1 MRQGGILSADLYKIY
16 VNPLLDRLNKTGI
29 GAKVGGIICNTSAC
43 ADDVTINTYS
53 DQVVQIL
60 LDIAADFANQERYE
74 LQPSKTNIV
83 RIKPSHRLSISG
95 EMQTLLLNDSE
106 IPEVEQVTH
115 IGLEIANTISN
126 AAEANVENNIKK
138 ARRATYS
145 LMSTGLHGNNGL
157 DPESSLQLIK
167 TYITPILLYGLELI
181 LPNKTLTTKLERFQ
195 KKLLKQVLSLPQNTP
210 VYAVYLLTGFL
221 PVELQLHKKALVFF
235 NICSQNEESIE
246 KQLARRQL
254 AVKSN
259 NSNSWFVLIK
269 KLLLKYNLNNPIY
282 LLDHPVERQE

>member
-1 MRQGGILSADLYKIY
+1 VRQGGILSADLYKIY

-29 GAKVGGIICNTSAC
+29 EAKVGGIICNTSAC

-106 IPEVEQVTH
+106 IHEVEQVTH

-138 ARRATYS
+138 P
-145 LMSTGLHGNNGL
+145 G
-157 DPESSLQLIK
+157 EQ
-167 TYITPILLYGLELI
+167 
-181 LPNKTLTTKLERFQ
+181 
-195 KKLLKQVLSLPQNTP
+195 
-210 VYAVYLLTGFL
+210 
-221 PVELQLHKKALVFF
+221 
-235 NICSQNEESIE
+235 
-246 KQLARRQL
+246 
-254 AVKSN
+254 
-259 NSNSWFVLIK
+259 
-269 KLLLKYNLNNPIY
+269 
-282 LLDHPVERQE
+282 HPSKHVT

>member
-1 MRQGGILSADLYKIY
+1 MRQGGILSAELYKIY

-53 DQVVQIL
+53 DQDVQIL
-60 LDIAADFANQERYE
+60 LDIAADFVNQERYE

-126 AAEANVENNIKK
+126 AAEANVENNITK
-138 ARRATYS
+138 S
-145 LMSTGLHGNNGL
+145 Q
-157 DPESSLQLIK
+157 ES
-167 TYITPILLYGLELI
+167 
-181 LPNKTLTTKLERFQ
+181 
-195 KKLLKQVLSLPQNTP
+195 
-210 VYAVYLLTGFL
+210 
-221 PVELQLHKKALVFF
+221 
-235 NICSQNEESIE
+235 NIQPDVNWT
-246 KQLARRQL
+246 A
-254 AVKSN
+254 
-259 NSNSWFVLIK
+259 W
-269 KLLLKYNLNNPIY
+269 
-282 LLDHPVERQE
+282 